1 MSSGESRLMSQ
12 LFFDRQDRSWA
23 PHTPMFSK
31 RQRRREALHTAAS
44 AAKAAAAAAASTPAG
59 DGTEAPFDDTII
71 TDAAKALGY
80 ILLTHPAAIETIVTS
95 FMGRSML
102 DTQDAPLDTL
112 KRTWDVLLAH
122 RPVLQVRIRETV
134 NYLHEAAKRPICGLC
149 VFHDRALVLDH
160 ARAAAD
166 MARLSSNS
174 HEFHFEC
181 DQPLIQHAMT
191 VAEQEITPPWL
202 IEKRFSTILAILL
215 ATPDKTFAQRTHMR
229 GVRIAVLSQFLKN
242 SELAAI
248 YDPSIYIVAVL
259 RFVLRHMA
267 GLLASLESGE
277 EEKSA
282 ATTTTT
288 KARDTKEEEAL
299 SKSISELFEACNEFV
314 QTNAYLQEDAIAD
327 RPPASKVLEE
337 TAKDEADVH
346 PLAYRPWMKLDE
358 SEEHMFGVPL
368 DVLATSK
375 KTLHWL
381 HEAWSNPRFRPDM
394 YQPQKHDLRSPGET
408 AAAAADVEHPVIG
421 LRRLV
426 DDLWRAKSVWLMQ
439 DYDDFIMDWDKKYLI
454 PLLESQGVEIP
465 DDDEEDDEEDTAQ
478 SVLVDGMDLDSPL

>member
-1 MSSGESRLMSQ
+1 MASGESRLMSQ
-12 LFFDRQDRSWA
+12 LFFDRQERNWA

-44 AAKAAAAAAASTPAG
+44 AAKAAAAAPAAAPAG

-112 KRTWDVLLAH
+112 KRTWEILLEH

-191 VAEQEITPPWL
+191 VAEQEITPAWL

-215 ATPDKTFAQRTHMR
+215 ATPNQTFAQRTHMR

-242 SELAAI
+242 GELARI

-259 RFVLRHMA
+259 RFVLRHTA
-267 GLLASLESGE
+267 GLLASLESE
-277 EEKSA
+277 EDKDKTS
-282 ATTTTT
+282 TTTP
-288 KARDTKEEEAL
+288 KRDSKEEEAL
-299 SKSISELFEACNEFV
+299 SKSVSDLFEACNEFV
-314 QTNAYLQEDAIAD
+314 QTNASLQEDAIAD

-346 PLAYRPWMKLDE
+346 PLAYRPWMQLDE

-368 DVLATSK
+368 EVLATSK

-394 YQPQKHDLRSPGET
+394 YQQQKKPGLLSPSET
-408 AAAAADVEHPVIG
+408 PADVEHPVIG

-426 DDLWRAKSVWLMQ
+426 DDLWRAKSAWLMQ

-454 PLLESQGVEIP
+454 PLLESQGVDIP
-465 DDDEEDDEEDTAQ
+465 DDDDEDDDEEDEEDTAQ
-478 SVLVDGMDLDSPL
+478 SVLVDSMDIDSKL